1 VMERQSRSVE
11 RCAIYAPAGI
21 GSPKNPF
28 GKDVANLGLYRAL
41 AQHGG
46 FEEICFLLH
55 NAADPRHLAAGLQMG
70 GEAATRITTTS
81 VLNLD
86 ASQRAGT
93 VFRGKADLADLAW
106 LRRRH
111 GADRRFSLVGLVHS
125 IAPPAIRQYIAA
137 AAVAPVQPWDSLICT
152 SPVVRDCLATM
163 FDEQG
168 EFLSG
173 RFGGGAARVPRPDLP
188 LIPLGVDAGALIEA
202 ADRPGLREEAR
213 GRLALAPDDVLV
225 LWVGRLSFFEKAFP
239 QPMFAAIEAA
249 AQRTGKRLHF
259 AMAGWFPN
267 DGDRERY
274 AEAARVHAPS
284 VRTMFVDGTDRPLVD
299 GLWAGSDIFL
309 SLVDNIQETF
319 GITPIEAMAAGLPVV
334 ISDWDGYRA
343 TVRHGQEGFLV
354 ETLGGP
360 AGLGETMLDRHLFG
374 MDSYQSYVGNVAQHT
389 AVHIGG
395 AAAAIAAL
403 AEDPDLRRRMGAAG
417 RARVTS
423 TFDWPVV
430 VGQLQAHFADLAE
443 RRAAADS
450 FDNNTALGRRGD
462 PVRPEPFGA
471 FAPFATDI
479 LDAAM
484 PVWPTP
490 DTEPARVAALNE
502 VALNRFGALWRGN
515 AAETDAILA
524 LVRAEPGLSASR
536 VLGAFPAGRRR
547 MITASLMWLAKIG
560 AIAWQPSDVGAR
572 DTEVF

>member
-1 VMERQSRSVE
+1 MSESQSRSVE
-11 RCAIYAPAGI
+11 RCAIYAPAGV
-21 GSPKNPF
+21 GTPKNPF

-55 NAADPRHLAAGLQMG
+55 NAADPRQLAAGLQLG
-70 GEAATRITTTS
+70 GAAATRITTTS
-81 VLNLD
+81 VLNVE

-111 GADRRFSLVGLVHS
+111 GADRRYSLVGLVHS
-125 IAPPAIRQYIAA
+125 IAPPAIRQYIAQA
-137 AAVAPVQPWDSLICT
+137 SIAPVQPWDALICT

-168 EFLSG
+168 DFLSG
-173 RFGGGAARVPRPDLP
+173 RFGRDATRVPRPDLP
-188 LIPLGVDAGALIEA
+188 LIPLGVDAQALIQA
-202 ADRPGLREEAR
+202 ADRPGLREDARLRLGVEA
-213 GRLALAPDDVLV
+213 DDVLV

-239 QPMFAAIEAA
+239 QPMFAAIEQAA
-249 AQRTGKRLHF
+249 SRTGKRLHF

-284 VRTMFVDGTDRPLVD
+284 VATSFLDGTDKPLVD

-389 AVHIGG
+389 AVHIGQ

-403 AEDPDLRRRMGAAG
+403 AEAPDLRRRMGAAG
-417 RARVTS
+417 RARVSS

-430 VGQLQAHFADLAE
+430 VGQLQAHFADLAD
-443 RRAAADS
+443 RRGAES
-450 FDNNTALGRRGD
+450 FDRDTRLGGRGD

-479 LDAAM
+479 LDAATLL
-484 PVWPTP
+484 WPTP
-490 DTEPARVAALNE
+490 DTDATRVAAFNE

-515 AAETDAILA
+515 PAETDAILA
-524 LVRAEPGLSASR
+524 LVSRQPGLNAGA
-536 VLGAFPAGRRR
+536 VLGAFPTGRRR
-547 MITASLMWLAKIG
+547 MIEASLLWLAKIG
-560 AIAWQPSDVGAR
+560 AIAWRPSDIAAR
-572 DTEVF
+572 DTEAF